1 MVHRTATAQPAPP
14 IAAWIGFSAMCIG
27 MFMAILDIQIVAT
40 SLPSIQEAL
49 GIRPDQMSW
58 IQTSYLIAEVIA
70 IPLTGWLTRVLS
82 LRGLFVIFTA
92 AFVIASAACAS
103 STGFASL
110 VAARIVQGFA
120 GGVLIPIVFSAG
132 FLLFPGRGQ
141 ALATTIAGVL
151 AVLAPTIGPI
161 AGGWITSTYS
171 WHWLF
176 LINVVPG
183 ILAALVG
190 FSALPR
196 SEPQLHEARH
206 LDFASL
212 VLVAA
217 ALAALEI
224 GLKEAPGQGWGSGLV
239 LGLLL
244 LALACGAAFVRRTLA
259 CAKPIV
265 DLRLLADRNF
275 ALGCALSF
283 ILGMGLYGSVYLMP
297 VFLAYVRYHGALATG
312 EIMLVTGAAQLVS
325 APIVVWLEQR
335 VAARHLAIVGFALF
349 ALGLAMSAFDTPR
362 TDGEDMFWPQAVR
375 GLAIMLC
382 LLPPIRIALGHLPI
396 ERMPDASALFN
407 LMRNLGG
414 AIGLALIDTVI
425 FGRAEMHGRA
435 LADRLARGDAA
446 ALDFVGL
453 PSLPVPIQII
463 PEKMQLVHRAVER
476 AALTMAINE
485 AWTMISIL
493 TAAGAF
499 LAWAASK
506 GSNHPDAGLPSPDAA
521 GPTSARRTRQPMPRQ
536 PRPKR
541 VGSQS
546 EDEHT
551 QHTRKCEPS
560 AQ

>member
-1 MVHRTATAQPAPP
+1 MVPATATTQAAPP
-14 IAAWIGFSAMCIG
+14 IAAWIGFIAMCIG

-49 GIRPDQMSW
+49 AIRPDQMSW

-82 LRGLFVIFTA
+82 LRGLFVVCTTV
-92 AFVIASAACAS
+92 FVIASVGCAF

-110 VAARIVQGFA
+110 VAARVVQGFA

-132 FLLFPGRGQ
+132 FLLFHGRAQ
-141 ALATTIAGVL
+141 AFATTVAGVL

-171 WHWLF
+171 WQWLF

-183 ILAALVG
+183 LLAVLVG
-190 FSALPR
+190 LLVLPR
-196 SEPQLHEARH
+196 SQPQLHEARY

-212 VLVAA
+212 VLIAA

-224 GLKEAPGQGWGSGLV
+224 GLKEAPRQGWTSGIV
-239 LGLLL
+239 LGLFL
-244 LALACGAAFVRRTLA
+244 LALICAAAWARRTLSSA
-259 CAKPIV
+259 RPIV
-265 DLRLLADRNF
+265 DLGLLADRNF

-297 VFLAYVRYHGALATG
+297 VFLAYVRNHGPLTIG
-312 EIMLVTGAAQLVS
+312 EIMLVTGAAQLIA
-325 APIVVWLEQR
+325 APLVVWLEQR
-335 VAARHLAIVGFALF
+335 VAARHLTMLGFALF
-349 ALGLAMSAFDTPR
+349 ALGLAISAFDTPL

-396 ERMPDASALFN
+396 ARVPDASALFN

-425 FGRAEMHGRA
+425 FGRAEMHGRQ
-435 LADRLARGDAA
+435 LVERLARGDAA
-446 ALDFVGL
+446 ALDFTGL
-453 PSLPVPIQII
+453 PSLPVPIQAV
-463 PEKMQLVHRAVER
+463 PEKMQLVNRAVER

-485 AWTMISIL
+485 AWMMIAVL
-493 TAAGAF
+493 TVVGAF
-499 LAWAASK
+499 LAWAASTMPA
-506 GSNHPDAGLPSPDAA
+506 HPTEAP
-521 GPTSARRTRQPMPRQ
+521 
-536 PRPKR
+536 
-541 VGSQS
+541 
-546 EDEHT
+546 
-551 QHTRKCEPS
+551 
-560 AQ
+560 

>member
-1 MVHRTATAQPAPP
+1 MGLGTATAQPAPP
-14 IAAWIGFSAMCIG
+14 IAAWIGFGAMCIG

-49 GIRPDQMSW
+49 AIRPDQMSW
-58 IQTSYLIAEVIA
+58 IQTSYLIAEVVA

-92 AFVIASAACAS
+92 VFVMASAACAS

-110 VAARIVQGFA
+110 VTARVVQGFA

-151 AVLAPTIGPI
+151 AVLAPTVGPI

-171 WHWLF
+171 WQWLF

-183 ILAALVG
+183 ILAVVVG
-190 FSALPR
+190 FLVLPR
-196 SEPQLHEARH
+196 SGANLREARH
-206 LDFASL
+206 LDVASL

-224 GLKEAPGQGWGSGLV
+224 GLKEAPTQGWASGMV
-239 LGLLL
+239 LGLFL
-244 LALACGAAFVRRTLA
+244 LALTCGVAFVRRTLW
-259 CAKPIV
+259 CARPIV
-265 DLRLLADRNF
+265 DLGLLADRNF
-275 ALGCALSF
+275 SLGCALSF

-297 VFLAYVRYHGALATG
+297 VFLAYARNYGPLSIG
-312 EIMLVTGAAQLVS
+312 EVMLVTGAAQLVA

-335 VAARHLAIVGFALF
+335 VAARHLTMVGFILF
-349 ALGLAMSAFDTPR
+349 ALGLAMSAFDQPR
-362 TDGEDMFWPQAVR
+362 TDGDEMFWPQVVR

-396 ERMPDASALFN
+396 ERVPDASAMFN

-414 AIGLALIDTVI
+414 AIGLALIDTII

-435 LADRLARGDAA
+435 LVERLSRGDAA
-446 ALDFVGL
+446 AFDFVGL
-453 PSLPVPIQII
+453 PSIPVPIQVI

-485 AWTMISIL
+485 AWAMIACL
-493 TAAGAF
+493 TVAGAF
-499 LAWAASK
+499 LAWAARNK
-506 GSNHPDAGLPSPDAA
+506 AVC
-521 GPTSARRTRQPMPRQ
+521 
-536 PRPKR
+536 PK
-541 VGSQS
+541 
-546 EDEHT
+546 E
-551 QHTRKCEPS
+551 
-560 AQ
+560 AI

>member
-1 MVHRTATAQPAPP
+1 MIHETSSAEPAPP
-14 IAAWIGFSAMCIG
+14 LAAWIGFSAMCIG

-49 GIRPDQMSW
+49 AIRPDQMSW
-58 IQTSYLIAEVIA
+58 IQTSYLIAEVVA

-82 LRGLFVIFTA
+82 LRGLFVISTA
-92 AFVIASAACAS
+92 VFVVASVSCAT

-120 GGVLIPIVFSAG
+120 GGILIPIVFSAG

-183 ILAALVG
+183 IIAVLVG
-190 FSALPR
+190 FLVLPR
-196 SEPQLHEARH
+196 SEAKLYEARH
-206 LDFASL
+206 LDLASL
-212 VLVAA
+212 VVVAA

-224 GLKEAPGQGWGSGLV
+224 GLKEAPSRGWASGVV
-239 LGLLL
+239 LGLFLL
-244 LALACGAAFVRRTLA
+244 TLTCGTAFGLRTLSRA
-259 CAKPIV
+259 MPIV
-265 DLRLLADRNF
+265 DLRLLADRDF
-275 ALGCALSF
+275 RLGCALSF

-297 VFLAYVRYHGALATG
+297 VFLAYVRNHGALTIG
-312 EIMLVTGAAQLVS
+312 EIMLVTGAAQLIS

-362 TDGEDMFWPQAVR
+362 TDGEEMFWPQAVR

-396 ERMPDASALFN
+396 ERVPDASALFN

-435 LADRLARGDAA
+435 LVERLSRGDAA
-446 ALDFVGL
+446 AFDFAGL
-453 PSLPVPIQII
+453 PSLPVPIQVM

-476 AALTMAINE
+476 AALTTAINE

-493 TAAGAF
+493 TVAGAF
-499 LAWAASK
+499 LAWGASK
-506 GSNHPDAGLPSPDAA
+506 ERPHPN
-521 GPTSARRTRQPMPRQ
+521 R
-536 PRPKR
+536 
-541 VGSQS
+541 
-546 EDEHT
+546 
-551 QHTRKCEPS
+551 
-560 AQ
+560 